1 MKKPNVREASDDYG
15 EQVIERVNHQL
26 GNPHTHIH
34 CIGAGKL
41 ANGLKNEENPQYAAM
56 CFSAMAK

>member
-1 MKKPNVREASDDYG
+1 MKKPNVREASDNYG
-15 EQVIERVNHQL
+15 KYASYST
-26 GNPHTHIH
+26 HTHTS
-34 CIGAGKL
+34 CMYTLYYAGKL